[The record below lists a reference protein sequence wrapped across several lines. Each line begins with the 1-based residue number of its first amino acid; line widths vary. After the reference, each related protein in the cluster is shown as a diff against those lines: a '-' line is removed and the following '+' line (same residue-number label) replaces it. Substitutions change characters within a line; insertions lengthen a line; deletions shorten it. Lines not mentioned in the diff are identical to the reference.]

1 MFVVL
6 AATAL
11 QLGKSSP
18 GTGLETYSG
27 ADLIW
32 SYSLQKIKH
41 LAVRFSDS
49 PGF

>member
-1 MFVVL
+1 MVL

-11 QLGKSSP
+11 CLGKSSP

-32 SYSLQKIKH
+32 SCSLAKIKH
-41 LAVRFSDS
+41 LVVRFSGS
-49 PGF
+49 SGF